1 MIRAGVLVEV
11 ADSRD
16 QPLWTKNLIGKIG
29 LVIEPIIYRHS
40 TKQYSVWRVLIEESV
55 LNIHVLDLKEIIL

>member
-11 ADSRD
+11 IDAKD

-29 LVIEPIIYRHS
+29 LVIEPIIYWHS
-40 TKQYSVWRVLIEESV
+40 SKQYSVWKILIEESV
-55 LNIHVLDLKEIIL
+55 LNMHVLYLKEITL

>member
-1 MIRAGVLVEV
+1 MIRAGVLVEGID
-11 ADSRD
+11 AKY

-40 TKQYSVWRVLIEESV
+40 SKQYSVWKILIEESV
-55 LNIHVLDLKEIIL
+55 LNMHVLDLKEITL

>member
-29 LVIEPIIYRHS
+29 LVIEPIIYRHDK
-40 TKQYSVWRVLIEESV
+40 KQYSVWRVLIEESFHN
-55 LNIHVLDLKEIIL
+55 LHILDLKEATL